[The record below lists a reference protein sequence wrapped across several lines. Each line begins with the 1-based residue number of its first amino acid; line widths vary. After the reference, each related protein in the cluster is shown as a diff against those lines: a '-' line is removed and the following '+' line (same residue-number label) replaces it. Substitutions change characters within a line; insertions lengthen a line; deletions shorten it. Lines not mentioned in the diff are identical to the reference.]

1 MINHEHKYIELGH
14 GDIVVGQSWSGL
26 TFQNIRPPQEC
37 GAHCWRGQEG
47 IDFLGEIVVV
57 ECSTISQLSTF
68 SKALSEIEA
77 GNTDSMTF
85 SGWTIKFIPG
95 SKVSVGVVRLHFD
108 WMRDRMLQTLAC

>member
-1 MINHEHKYIELGH
+1 MYKDKYIELGH
-14 GDIVVGQSWSGL
+14 GDVVVGQSGSGL

-37 GAHCWRGQEG
+37 GIRCLRGQEG
-47 IDFLGEIVVV
+47 IEFLGEIIVI
-57 ECSTISQLSTF
+57 EFSTISQLSTF

-95 SKVSVGVVRLHFD
+95 SKVSVGVVRHHFD
-108 WMRDRMLQTLAC
+108 CMRDRVLQTLAC